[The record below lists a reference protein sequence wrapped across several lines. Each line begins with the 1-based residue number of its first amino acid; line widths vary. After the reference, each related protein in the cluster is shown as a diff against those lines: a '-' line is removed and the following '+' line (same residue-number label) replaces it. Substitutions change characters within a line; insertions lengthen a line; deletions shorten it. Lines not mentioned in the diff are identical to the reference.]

1 MIFPELCHK
10 MALRGI
16 SMEWSGFLKIF
27 PYKKREANHEK
38 PWGFFVRMRL
48 DADFYI
54 SGSFLYQFENQ
65 NDRRRR

>member
-1 MIFPELCHK
+1 
-10 MALRGI
+10 
-16 SMEWSGFLKIF
+16 MEWSGFLKIF